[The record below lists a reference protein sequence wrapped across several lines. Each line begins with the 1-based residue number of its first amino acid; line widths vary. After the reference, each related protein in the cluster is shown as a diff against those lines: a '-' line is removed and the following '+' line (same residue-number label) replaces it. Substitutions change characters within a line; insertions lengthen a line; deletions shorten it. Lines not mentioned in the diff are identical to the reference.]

1 MSEITRKKI
10 LVIEDDRDIAD
21 LVKLVLET
29 DDFQVESITE
39 PEAAYD
45 KAKSFRPDVIY
56 LDLLMPR
63 MDGWT
68 VFKIIRQDTSFD
80 DVPIAILT
88 AKSQQ
93 VDQMV
98 GLHIMNADAY
108 ITKPFGKQELLD
120 KTHELIDKRNKSPTT
135 GGR

>member
-1 MSEITRKKI
+1 MTEKKKI
-10 LVIEDDRDIAD
+10 LVIEDDKDIAD

-29 DDFQVESITE
+29 ESFEVESVLD
-39 PEAAYD
+39 PEAAFE
-45 KAKSFRPDVIY
+45 KAKAYRPDAIL

-63 MDGWT
+63 VDGWT
-68 VFKIIRQDTSFD
+68 IFKMIRQDASFD
-80 DVPIAILT
+80 EVPIAILT

-108 ITKPFGKQELLD
+108 ITKPFGKQELIN
-120 KTHELIDKRNKSPTT
+120 KTYELIRKRKKSSDL
-135 GGR
+135 GG

>member
-1 MSEITRKKI
+1 MTRKI

-29 DDFQVESITE
+29 TSDFVVETVLD

-45 KAKSFRPDVIY
+45 TAKTFRPDAIL
-56 LDLLMPR
+56 LDLSMPK
-63 MDGWT
+63 MDGWA
-68 VFKIIRQDTSFD
+68 VFKIIRKDSSFKE
-80 DVPIAILT
+80 VPIAILT

-93 VDQMV
+93 FDEMV

-108 ITKPFGKQELLD
+108 ITKPFGKQELID
-120 KTHELIDKRNKSPTT
+120 KTYELLNK
-135 GGR
+135 GKK